1 MLGNWFLYAMAAA
14 IAALVIAV
22 GLFLFPWWPEGC
34 RNQGPAS
41 QFTSDW
47 RRFAGPWPLYI
58 IIFGT
63 VLSLGWTVMLVWV
76 VLDLVGLT

>member
-1 MLGNWFLYAMAAA
+1 MLGNWFLYAVAAA

-22 GLFLFPWWPEGC
+22 GLFLFPWWPEG
-34 RNQGPAS
+34 RPNQGPAS

-47 RRFAGPWPLYI
+47 RRFAGALPLYI